1 MNLAMTYAT
10 AAARLPTR
18 AVCNAPF
25 SFGSPVVG
33 AGKQANREGQGTKI
47 RHQGRGEDEG
57 EKRSS

>member
-1 MNLAMTYAT
+1 
-10 AAARLPTR
+10 
-18 AVCNAPF
+18 
-25 SFGSPVVG
+25 VG